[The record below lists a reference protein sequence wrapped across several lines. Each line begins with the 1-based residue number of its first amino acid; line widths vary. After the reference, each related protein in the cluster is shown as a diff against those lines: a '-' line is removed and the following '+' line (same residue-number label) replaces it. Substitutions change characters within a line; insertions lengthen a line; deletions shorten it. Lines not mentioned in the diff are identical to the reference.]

1 MKNIANK
8 NTVNN
13 ISRKYTYGGRNNDH
27 GFTLLETIIYLALL
41 TLIIGCSFGA
51 ISILISGNNR
61 NQSEIILET
70 EGNFVLAKINWAM
83 TGATTTVVTSYPP
96 NLTVTKNDFG
106 SNPLVFSTSSGAL
119 MLREGPGPS
128 ATTTSDNVW
137 LQNLT
142 FLDIKASNGR
152 PEGVKTIFTLQT
164 RTDNGTILSQNFEIT
179 KYLRK

>member
-1 MKNIANK
+1 MKNFTNK
-8 NTVNN
+8 HNVNN
-13 ISRKYTYGGRNNDH
+13 TSQKHAYSASNIKC

-51 ISILISGNNR
+51 ISILISGNSR

-83 TGATTTVVTSYPP
+83 TGATTTVVTSDPP
-96 NLTVTKNDFG
+96 TLSVTKNDFG
-106 SNPLVFSTSSGAL
+106 FNPLIFSTSSGAL
-119 MLREGPGPS
+119 MLKEGGSPS

-142 FLDIKASNGR
+142 FLDISASNGR
-152 PEGVKTIFTLQT
+152 PEGVKTEFTLQT
-164 RTDNGTILSQNFEIT
+164 RTDNGVILSQNFEIT